1 MQRTCR
7 ESDLDKQYTQYL
19 EISVVQFKLLIELKA
34 SLEILE
40 TSLLCRKACFLGI
53 EFYLPRL
60 DLHEI
65 EYTITFLLLLKE
77 ILLNPQILKLD
88 TDFVYRIITSEH
100 FLSFYSDAT
109 FSDRMTFKDLMK
121 SIFSLVLTSTPFNS
135 SFFLAAL
142 VFFQQNSP
150 EKELN
155 LLFEDITLDISLFLG
170 VFEVLNCNS
179 NLKIMFPFDIM
190 LRSYSLC
197 KVDRINLT
205 CEDMKKILKF
215 MRNIRREF
223 SIDSNDHTSNSSYKS
238 LAISLLIQ
246 LKKVVLT
253 AELILSNIA
262 IFCEIYYYVHLSFP
276 TSSFDFTLAFLYQG
290 DAAGLPILLFCLEDT
305 HFMEESSIY
314 IDWFLCNIFSN
325 NMTNVSD
332 EEFHSFPDSGYE
344 RKFLKFID
352 LSLRAYFRL
361 LFDQSILENPPFFRE
376 YIIAGK
382 AKFFEKIYVRNL
394 RLSFLE
400 RLFWSHSLESYCES
414 VKIYVPD
421 EISNFENYFYD
432 LIFEQSAD
440 ATSGNGST
448 KTGSG
453 SVLEGKDFL
462 FIASLLKYIPFTL
475 PLHFRF
481 ELFRR
486 LWERHNSKVG
496 FGRSL
501 YDYLAG
507 PDSMTLNI
515 RRGHEYEDA
524 FQVFLDNKSFYQ
536 SKDFRIVFTDELG
549 MREAGMDG
557 GGLFRE
563 FLFEIF
569 RTVFSPVFGL
579 FITMEDASESW
590 YPNPN
595 SFLTTGVS
603 LAYYEF
609 LGTLVG
615 CAIFVKALL
624 PINFADTFIKR
635 IYNISPQF
643 DELKSFDPQLYKN
656 LLMLK
661 KYTSDISELG
671 LNFSI
676 VDEGKVSYCLLFLI
690 IFRCLWSI
698 YEKFDFWW

>member
-1 MQRTCR
+1 
-7 ESDLDKQYTQYL
+7 
-19 EISVVQFKLLIELKA
+19 
-34 SLEILE
+34 
-40 TSLLCRKACFLGI
+40 
-53 EFYLPRL
+53 
-60 DLHEI
+60 
-65 EYTITFLLLLKE
+65 
-77 ILLNPQILKLD
+77 
-88 TDFVYRIITSEH
+88 
-100 FLSFYSDAT
+100 
-109 FSDRMTFKDLMK
+109 
-121 SIFSLVLTSTPFNS
+121 
-135 SFFLAAL
+135 
-142 VFFQQNSP
+142 
-150 EKELN
+150 
-155 LLFEDITLDISLFLG
+155 
-170 VFEVLNCNS
+170 
-179 NLKIMFPFDIM
+179 M

-197 KVDRINLT
+197 KMDRISLT
-205 CEDMKKILKF
+205 CEDMEKILKF

-223 SIDSNDHTSNSSYKS
+223 SIDNNNHTNNSSYKL

-246 LKKVVLT
+246 LKRVVLT
-253 AELILSNIA
+253 AELILSNLA

-276 TSSFDFTLAFLYQG
+276 TSSFDLTLAFLYQG
-290 DAAGLPILLFCLEDT
+290 DATGLPILLYCLENAN
-305 HFMEESSIY
+305 FMEESSIY

-325 NMTNVSD
+325 SMTNVSD
-332 EEFHSFPDSGYE
+332 EEFPSFPDSCYGS
-344 RKFLKFID
+344 KFLKFID
-352 LSLRAYFRL
+352 MSLRAYFRL
-361 LFDQSILENPPFFRE
+361 LFDQSILDNPSFFRE
-376 YIIAGK
+376 HIIAGK

-400 RLFWSHSLESYCES
+400 RLFWIHSLESYCES
-414 VKIYVPD
+414 VKVSVPAK
-421 EISNFENYFYD
+421 ISNFEDYFYD
-432 LIFEQSAD
+432 LIFKHSAD
-440 ATSGNGST
+440 ATSGFGSP

-453 SVLEGKDFL
+453 SVLNGKDFL

-486 LWERHNSKVG
+486 LWERHDSMLG

-507 PDSMTLNI
+507 SDSMILNI

-595 SFLTTGVS
+595 SFLTTGDS
-603 LAYYEF
+603 LSYYEF

-615 CAIFVKALL
+615 CALFVKALL

-635 IYNISPQF
+635 LYNISPQF

-661 KYTSDISELG
+661 QYTSDISELG
-671 LNFSI
+671 LTFSI
-676 VDEGKVSYCLLFLI
+676 VDESNISYCLLLLI
-690 IFRCLWSI
+690 IFRCLWSS
-698 YEKFDFWW
+698 YEKFHFRWRPNCSDKQEPLSLYLSCH